1 MEVSELIQQADI
13 VDYISQYCALTER
26 SDGEWWGLS
35 PLKSE
40 NTPSFSVNR
49 EEQVFYDFSSGQGG
63 DVLAF
68 IRAYNHCSFP
78 CAVSALKQYLGIPD
92 GAAASPGARK
102 RLLATSIAKRFRDH
116 PKKPKEA
123 KPVSFAQDCMERFP
137 RDRGK
142 LQVWLDEGI
151 SHQSLEKFQVRYDP
165 LSDRLVFPIRAPSG
179 EIINI
184 CGRTLDPRFKE
195 KKLRKYTYFQSMGTL
210 DTIYGLWENR
220 DAIAS
225 RKEIVLFEGAK
236 SVMKADTWGI
246 PNTGAILT
254 SHLNPNQFK
263 ILIRLGVR
271 VVFALDAEVDIRQD
285 KHIRKL
291 LPYVRVEW
299 VQNRD
304 GLLEDKD
311 APVDKGESVFRK
323 LYKERSVVR

>member
-1 MEVSELIQQADI
+1 MEVSDLIQQTDI
-13 VDYISQYCALTER
+13 VEYISQYCTLTER

-35 PLKSE
+35 PLKEE

-49 EEQVFYDFSSGQGG
+49 EDQVFYDFSSGQGG

-78 CAVSALKQYLGIPD
+78 CAVSALEQYLGIPD
-92 GAAASPGARK
+92 GAKELPESRK
-102 RLLATSIAKRFRDH
+102 RLLATSIAKLFRDH
-116 PKKPKEA
+116 PKKQKETKA
-123 KPVSFAQDCMERFP
+123 VALAQDCMNRFP
-137 RDRGK
+137 RDAGK
-142 LQVWLDEGI
+142 LQVWEEEGI
-151 SHQSLEKFQVRYDP
+151 TDQSLDKFQVRYDP
-165 LSDRLVFPIRAPSG
+165 LSNRLVFPIRNPNG
-179 EIINI
+179 DIINI
-184 CGRTLDPRFKE
+184 CGRTLDPAYKE
-195 KKLRKYTYFQSMGTL
+195 KKLRKYTYFQPMGTL

-220 DAIAS
+220 AAIVAK
-225 RKEIVLFEGAK
+225 REIILFEGAK

-271 VVFALDAEVDIRQD
+271 VIFALDAEVDICQD
-285 KHIRKL
+285 KHIRRL

-299 VQNRD
+299 VRNRD

-311 APVDKGESVFRK
+311 APVDKGEAVFRK
-323 LYKERSVVR
+323 LYQERSVVR

>member
-1 MEVSELIQQADI
+1 MEVSDLVQQTDI
-13 VDYISQYCALTER
+13 VDYISQYCTLTER

-35 PLKSE
+35 PLKAE
-40 NTPSFSVNR
+40 NTPSFSVSR
-49 EEQVFYDFSSGQGG
+49 KKQVFYDFSSGQGG

-78 CAVSALKQYLGIPD
+78 CAVSALEQYLGIPG
-92 GAAASPGARK
+92 GAAASHGARK
-102 RLLATSIAKRFRDH
+102 RLLATSIAKRFRPSGKQ
-116 PKKPKEA
+116 PKQARSSVLPA
-123 KPVSFAQDCMERFP
+123 DCMDRFP
-137 RDRGK
+137 RDAEK
-142 LQVWLDEGI
+142 LRVWEEEGI
-151 SHQSLEKFQVRYDP
+151 FRQSLDRFQVRYDP
-165 LSDRLVFPIRAPSG
+165 LSNRLVFPIRAPNG
-179 EIINI
+179 DIINL
-184 CGRTLDPRFKE
+184 CGRTLDPAYKE

-220 DAIAS
+220 ESIAA
-225 RKEIVLFEGAK
+225 RKELILFEGAK

-254 SHLNPNQFK
+254 SHLNPNQFR

-285 KHIRKL
+285 KHIRRL

-299 VQNRD
+299 VRNRD

-323 LYKERSVVR
+323 LYQERSVVR